1 MQKRSK
7 FLINIELRLEH
18 NMFCGGAVAL
28 YSLVGSDPLAH
39 NRRTK
44 LLGYDS
50 KPPPAA
56 SSDLTEY
63 IATRVWFRAKC
74 CFHVFCACT
83 REVAPDRPADF
94 GLCRRVLRPQVFL
107 RWLRCGPFH
116 PNQLDPPIG
125 GEPGALIQ
133 N

>member
-1 MQKRSK
+1 MKHR
-7 FLINIELRLEH
+7 IALEH

-39 NRRTK
+39 NHRTK
-44 LLGYDS
+44 LLGHDS

-74 CFHVFCACT
+74 CFHVFHTCT

-94 GLCRRVLRPQVFL
+94 TGVFYTPKYPLDGLGLV
-107 RWLRCGPFH
+107 PFT
-116 PNQLDPPIG
+116 QIS
-125 GEPGALIQ
+125 
-133 N
+133 